1 MQTFRKCVPMLYTA
15 TQSNIK
21 HPHNEQMIAS
31 KLYIFDLASKTL
43 QELKCLLKNG
53 PAKQELNKR
62 QGSFSQD
69 MSRLHKLL
77 STSNVKEFNCSD
89 LDFLVGAVVFFSMY
103 VADCSRPNIK
113 LRLVKHCQQLLEK
126 RKKLCDY
133 LSELQENSG
142 IGNLHCQLQQ
152 QCASMKVE
160 LGDLSQLLVSTIFYQ
175 ILDAFTVK
183 DPLKRLLKTAL
194 KNNKKTTLYTQSLI
208 ASKSLQLLQAFQN
221 HAEHLLKI
229 SSLVLALCS
238 QERNVEEIQNSVDF
252 LCRVRDEV
260 VEFIIDNNSY
270 YETKMFEK
278 AQYIYQKWIQA
289 TESLMIS
296 FDSMLTVHQFLDLSI
311 KEIEVNR
318 HHCEKLL
325 RSQEPEIFQHHGA
338 DLCDLA
344 ERLCQ
349 VINRHVDQSKDP
361 IFRNGLRVLVRQ
373 LERAVIETRESIMN
387 CVESISCVVT
397 QTSFLEKMNR
407 LFECINSVKEG
418 VSGCNHPDLLSPLR
432 TEAVPVGHKP
442 MIIDLNEFDQVKEG
456 HCEISG
462 EPTKCLSYEGY
473 LSKPLPLPTRSREF
487 VNSIV
492 NTGKTKQISN
502 LQPLVGDL
510 LSAVKQLDMKEIN
523 VYSSTLIK
531 ISSIYL
537 AEIKECLPQ
546 ANISEKD
553 IHRYKEVESLI
564 LSLAHLT
571 KEGDTDS
578 VCMGRLTQTAVL
590 LSHCIEEI
598 KTHLVSFASF
608 WYIFSHQLFC
618 TSTPSD
624 ASTNIQIFNGI
635 MQHLSLIVQSLSEH
649 LLSGYDGLDFPTFSE
664 KQESLIKIHVKFSKC
679 QAVANQLLTK
689 VLCFKIKP
697 DTQKLEDICIQW
709 SVAVQQLSKCVD
721 DFIGIDNL
729 LVSESMDMAE
739 LNLSE
744 CKSLILLCEASLW
757 LQEASALSGSMI
769 TEEKDQKTVEL
780 LKEEVDA
787 LTESVLK
794 MRDELSE
801 PKCATKPKMSL
812 NIKCVLLQK
821 QLMFKAKLLMYHL
834 KIMYNGKHT
843 LLQRMVNLVLVKTT
857 DKSLIRETFEKEAKL
872 LVGNITSIKD
882 RLSIALCLEKKND
895 TAFLVDHLFFLTG
908 DLVARLRL
916 LIDNHNNWE
925 MFMVNAM
932 SLNWLAKADQLISHL
947 QCDAEIDAVT
957 LIFIK
962 ECLEMCEEL
971 ENQNAIIP
979 TVLDNVKSD
988 TAIQTVTK
996 NMKSPRA
1003 GKEIEQKYSSH
1014 RGHDESN
1021 EHSSNAIYEQSASC
1035 GDDNS
1040 EINDSNKSNLENV
1053 IKCKQQSTDV
1063 KGEWM
1068 KLNKDPKSTV
1078 RKMIEASKS
1087 EQETVTQAKY
1097 DTPLIQEQSKMFCV
1111 ALQQETNVKCEK
1123 RVSACEI
1130 NREHLEMTN
1139 QMESKV
1145 NNETSEQAMMT
1156 QQGVLKKITRKESK
1170 IIKRQTKPD
1179 AVQKEGI
1186 HLHSKIQRTYTKT
1199 AGTQKQTFNQE
1210 CRNQKTLTES
1220 QTIQKEA
1227 TNQESNN
1234 QGAYAENTAVQTDV
1248 SNHESRNQRTLTE
1261 SKKTQKKALN
1271 QESSNQGA
1279 NAENITIQKDAS
1291 NQESRNQK
1299 PAIESKKL
1307 QIQEQ
1312 SNHGANSENTTIQ
1325 KDTSNQR
1332 SLNQKA
1338 LSHST
1343 DLPLEMQVVVYGGQ
1357 EEIKQGS
1364 RNQKALSECSNVPKQ
1379 MNIQES
1385 LKQRTHILTPG
1396 NQKEKV
1402 EQGSKNHE
1410 QQHVLFSEGQK
1421 ETKSQ
1426 ELKNLK
1432 GPLDFIGIQTKIAR
1446 GNIKSRKTH
1455 TVLYR
1460 GHAET
1465 IHEELQNEQKETSI
1479 QVSIFP
1485 KMDVITVEEHNEKY
1499 FKESPCGKTYSPI
1512 SLEKTKTTHREY
1524 VTQQTH
1530 MTPTTVSQDTLNK
1543 ELKVSKAES
1552 LMKSKLLLVPAEHL
1566 RKTSV
1571 IMERQKTSHTSLEDI
1586 GWHPCK
1592 VTTCVLAA
1600 EVETWEGESNTI
1612 VKITKEMAAQMSY
1625 MVQYLNRKGPIQC
1638 KGRYGL

>member
-69 MSRLHKLL
+69 MSRLQKLL
-77 STSNVKEFNCSD
+77 STSNLNEINCSD
-89 LDFLVGAVVFFSMY
+89 LDLLVGAVVFFSMY

-113 LRLVKHCQQLLEK
+113 LRLVKHCQHLLEK

-133 LSELQENSG
+133 LSELQESSG
-142 IGNLHCQLQQ
+142 IGNIHCQLQQ

-160 LGDLSQLLVSTIFYQ
+160 LSDLSQLLVSIIFYQ

-260 VEFIIDNNSY
+260 VEFIIDNNPC
-270 YETKMFEK
+270 YETRMFEK

-318 HHCEKLL
+318 QHCEKLL

-373 LERAVIETRESIMN
+373 LERSVIETREAIMN
-387 CVESISCVVT
+387 CVESISCVVK
-397 QTSFLEKMNR
+397 QTSFLEKMKR

-442 MIIDLNEFDQVKEG
+442 IKIDLNEFDQVKEG
-456 HCEISG
+456 HYEISQ

-473 LSKPLPLPTRSREF
+473 LSKPLPLPTISREC

-510 LSAVKQLDMKEIN
+510 LSAVNQLNLKEIN
-523 VYSSTLIK
+523 VHSSTLIE
-531 ISSIYL
+531 IASIYL
-537 AEIKECLPQ
+537 EEIKECLPQ

-590 LSHCIEEI
+590 LSHFIEEI
-598 KTHLVSFASF
+598 KTHLVSFASY
-608 WYIFSHQLFC
+608 WYSFSHQLFC
-618 TSTPSD
+618 TPTQLN

-649 LLSGYDGLDFPTFSE
+649 LLSGHDGLDFPTFSE

-679 QAVANQLLTK
+679 QALANQLLTK

-709 SVAVQQLSKCVD
+709 SVAVQHLSKCVD
-721 DFIGIDNL
+721 DYIGIDNL
-729 LVSESMDMAE
+729 FISESMDIAE

-757 LQEASALSGSMI
+757 LQEASALSGSML
-769 TEEKDQKTVEL
+769 TENKDQKNVEL
-780 LKEEVDA
+780 LKKEMDA

-801 PKCATKPKMSL
+801 PKCATKPKMFL
-812 NIKCVLLQK
+812 NIECMLLQK
-821 QLMFKAKLLMYHL
+821 HLMFKAKLLMHHL
-834 KIMYNGKHT
+834 KITYDGKHN

-857 DKSLIRETFEKEAKL
+857 DKSLIRETFENKAKL
-872 LVGNITSIKD
+872 LVGNITLIKD
-882 RLSIALCLEKKND
+882 RLSMDLCLEKKND
-895 TAFLVDHLFFLTG
+895 VAFFVDHLFFLTG

-962 ECLEMCEEL
+962 ECLEMCDEL
-971 ENQNAIIP
+971 DNQNAIIP
-979 TVLDNVKSD
+979 TVLENFKSD
-988 TAIQTVTK
+988 TSIQTVTK
-996 NMKSPRA
+996 NMKSPRT

-1014 RGHDESN
+1014 REQDESN

-1035 GDDNS
+1035 GNDNS
-1040 EINDSNKSNLENV
+1040 KINDGNKSNLENE

-1078 RKMIEASKS
+1078 RKMIEASNS

-1097 DTPLIQEQSKMFCV
+1097 DKPFIQEQSKIFSV
-1111 ALQQETNVKCEK
+1111 TLQQATNVKCEK
-1123 RVSACEI
+1123 KVSACKI
-1130 NREHLEMTN
+1130 NREHLEMTT

-1145 NNETSEQAMMT
+1145 NNKTSEQAIMT
-1156 QQGVLKKITRKESK
+1156 RQGVLKKITRKESK
-1170 IIKRQTKPD
+1170 RIKRQTMPD
-1179 AVQKEGI
+1179 EVQKEGI
-1186 HLHSKIQRTYTKT
+1186 HLHSKIQRAYTKS
-1199 AGTQKQTFNQE
+1199 AGMWKHTFNQE
-1210 CRNQKTLTES
+1210 YRNQKTLAES
-1220 QTIQKEA
+1220 ETIQKQG

-1234 QGAYAENTAVQTDV
+1234 QGVYAENTAIQIDV
-1248 SNHESRNQRTLTE
+1248 SNHESRNQITLTE
-1261 SKKTQKKALN
+1261 SKKTQKESSN

-1291 NQESRNQK
+1291 NHESRNQRTC
-1299 PAIESKKL
+1299 IESKS
-1307 QIQEQ
+1307 IQMEATNEEP
-1312 SNHGANSENTTIQ
+1312 SNHGAKSENTTIQ
-1325 KDTSNQR
+1325 IDTSNQG
-1332 SLNQKA
+1332 SFDQKGP
-1338 LSHST
+1338 SHST
-1343 DLPLEMQVVVYGGQ
+1343 GLPLKMQVVVYRGH

-1379 MNIQES
+1379 VNIQDS
-1385 LKQRTHILTPG
+1385 LKQRTHKLTPG
-1396 NQKEKV
+1396 NQTEKV
-1402 EQGSKNHE
+1402 EQGLKNHE
-1410 QQHVLFSEGQK
+1410 QQQLLLSDGQK

-1426 ELKNLK
+1426 EQKNLK
-1432 GPLDFIGIQTKIAR
+1432 GPSDFIGIQTKIATSS
-1446 GNIKSRKTH
+1446 IKSRKTH

-1465 IHEELQNEQKETSI
+1465 IHEELQNKQKETSI
-1479 QVSIFP
+1479 QVSICP
-1485 KMDVITVEEHNEKY
+1485 KTDVDTVEEHNEKC
-1499 FKESPCGKTYSPI
+1499 FKESPCGKIYSPI
-1512 SLEKTKTTHREY
+1512 SLRKTKTTNRQY
-1524 VTQQTH
+1524 TTQQTH
-1530 MTPTTVSQDTLNK
+1530 MTPITVSQDTLNK

-1552 LMKSKLLLVPAEHL
+1552 LIKSKLLLAPAEHL

-1571 IMERQKTSHTSLEDI
+1571 IMERQKASHTSLEDI
-1586 GWHPCK
+1586 GWHPRK
-1592 VTTCVLAA
+1592 MTTCVLAA

-1625 MVQYLNRKGPIQC
+1625 MVQYLNRKGPIQVSI
-1638 KGRYGL
+1638 